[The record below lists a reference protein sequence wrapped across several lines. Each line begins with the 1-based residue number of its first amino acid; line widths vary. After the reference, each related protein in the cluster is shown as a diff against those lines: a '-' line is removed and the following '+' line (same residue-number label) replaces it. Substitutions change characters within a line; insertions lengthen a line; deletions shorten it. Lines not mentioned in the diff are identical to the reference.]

1 MKKISKMF
9 AVSSLLFGLSIVT
22 IGALETR
29 EILEGERKYH
39 LQYGYASAH
48 DSRDNH
54 NYTFQTKG
62 TCEKSNAYFAVFVR
76 DRSGATRSSDSRS
89 SKGNIEASLFADGKV
104 THTHVASCA
113 PISK

>member
-22 IGALETR
+22 IGALETK
-29 EILEGERKYH
+29 EIPEGGRKYY

-54 NYTFQTKG
+54 NYTFQTQG

-76 DRSGATRSSDSRS
+76 DGSGATRSSDSRS
-89 SKGNIEASLFADGKV
+89 SKGSIEASWFADGKV
-104 THTHVASCA
+104 SHTHVASCA